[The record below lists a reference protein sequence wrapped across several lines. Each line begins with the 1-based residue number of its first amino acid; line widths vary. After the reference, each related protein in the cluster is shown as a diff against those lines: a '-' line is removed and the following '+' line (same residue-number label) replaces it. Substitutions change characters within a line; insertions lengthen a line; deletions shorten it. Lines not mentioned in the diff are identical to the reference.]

1 MNKKKGLILLG
12 FACLSGLLLLN
23 CEKIKGKGTA
33 EKELVRINDSS
44 LSVEEFH
51 QITDRLSLEGKM
63 KLLSQKGMRDFLDNY
78 VITREVLFQEAKKKG
93 FDKDKGILTKVE
105 DLRRALLIDA
115 LLEDALQGKSPVSDE
130 EVKQYY
136 NEHRDRFTEP
146 EEVRIRHIFVNSE
159 VILKEVLTKLNS
171 GESFEKM
178 ASTYNV
184 DKSRED
190 AGNLGYLRRGQLA
203 PLFAQ
208 FEEAAF
214 SLKDKGNVSEVI
226 TTPYGFHILR
236 LEDKRGTVFRSL
248 DQVKEK
254 IRFFLQTKKKQDA
267 YLAFVKETKSK
278 AKIAVNEELWAEEEK
293 KGENPEAKK

>member
-1 MNKKKGLILLG
+1 MVKRRVLIFLG
-12 FACLSGLLLLN
+12 FACLSGLLLLR
-23 CEKIKGKGTA
+23 CEKIKGKDMA

-44 LSVEEFH
+44 LSLEEFH

-63 KLLSQKGMRDFLDNY
+63 KLLSEKGMRDFLENY
-78 VITREVLFQEAKKKG
+78 VITREVLFQEAKKEG
-93 FDKDKGILTKVE
+93 FDRNERILSKVE
-105 DLRRALLIDA
+105 DFKRALVIDA
-115 LLEDALQGKSPVSDE
+115 LLEEALQGKTLVSDE
-130 EVKQYY
+130 EVQQYY
-136 NEHRDRFTEP
+136 SEHKDQFTEP

-159 VILKEVLTKLNS
+159 ATLREVLTRLSKGENFGKL
-171 GESFEKM
+171 

-190 AGNLGYLRRGQLA
+190 GGNLGYIRRGQLA

-214 SLKDKGNVSEVI
+214 LLKNRGNVSEVI
-226 TTPYGFHILR
+226 TTPYGFHIIQLD
-236 LEDKRGTVFRSL
+236 DKRGTVLRSL

-267 YLAFVKETKSK
+267 YLTYVKETKSK
-278 AKIAVNEELWAEEEK
+278 TKITVNEKLWAEEEK
-293 KGENPEAKK
+293 KGEPPEAKK

>member
-1 MNKKKGLILLG
+1 MVKKRVLIFLG
-12 FACLSGLLLLN
+12 FACLSGLLLLR
-23 CEKIKGKGTA
+23 CEKIKGKDMA

-44 LSVEEFH
+44 LSLEEFH

-63 KLLSQKGMRDFLDNY
+63 KLLSEKGMRDFLENY
-78 VITREVLFQEAKKKG
+78 VITREVLFQEAKKEG
-93 FDKDKGILTKVE
+93 FDRNERILSKVE
-105 DLRRALLIDA
+105 DFKRALVIDA
-115 LLEDALQGKSPVSDE
+115 LLEEALQGKTLVSDE
-130 EVKQYY
+130 EVQQYY
-136 NEHRDRFTEP
+136 SEHKDQFTEP

-159 VILKEVLTKLNS
+159 ATLREVLTRLSKGENFGKL
-171 GESFEKM
+171 

-190 AGNLGYLRRGQLA
+190 GGNLGYIRRGQLA

-214 SLKDKGNVSEVI
+214 LLKNRGNVSEVI
-226 TTPYGFHILR
+226 TTPYGFHIIQLD
-236 LEDKRGTVFRSL
+236 DKRGTVLRSL

-267 YLAFVKETKSK
+267 YLTYVKETKSK
-278 AKIAVNEELWAEEEK
+278 TKITINEKLWAEEEK
-293 KGENPEAKK
+293 KGEPPEAKK